1 MMVFL
6 MWGGIAATA
15 GLLVLLG
22 ESLIGLHANDVS
34 HANVFLWLIITPIVA
49 VGSMVHKRMKAIDS
63 FGYGAALSTGL
74 ITSATATAGLLLI
87 WLLFVGVLYPE
98 YFGLMHRYATNQA
111 LAQGH
116 TGLQLAQEIH
126 SAKLIFVSPS
136 FYLISAIIPLLV
148 GTIASFIGAI
158 GVRKRV

>member
-1 MMVFL
+1 MVFL
-6 MWGGIAATA
+6 MWGGIAATV

-34 HANVFLWLIITPIVA
+34 HANVILWLIITPIVA
-49 VGSMVHKRMKAIDS
+49 VGSMVHKRMKATES

-74 ITSATATAGLLLI
+74 VTSATATAGLLLI
-87 WLLFVGVLYPE
+87 WLLFAGVLYPE
-98 YFGLMHRYATNQA
+98 YFGLMQRYATHQA
-111 LAQGH
+111 LAEGH
-116 TGLQLAQEIH
+116 SGMRLAQEIH
-126 SAKLIFVSPS
+126 TAELSFVSPT
-136 FYLISAIIPLLV
+136 FYFISAIIPLLV